1 MAEAA
6 TCQPLHV
13 EFVLDEVAL
22 GQEFR
27 LVHRCYKNHS
37 TSAPFSHVINLVLTV
52 YNLSNCK
59 RHRNIYPLSDRMQRI
74 TTLLSKL
81 QRR

>member
-6 TCQPLHV
+6 TCQPLRV

-27 LVHRCYKNHS
+27 LVQSVLRASFHQCSVLIRNS
-37 TSAPFSHVINLVLTV
+37 TST
-52 YNLSNCK
+52 
-59 RHRNIYPLSDRMQRI
+59 DG
-74 TTLLSKL
+74 L
-81 QRR
+81 QS